1 MKPLLRPVRI
11 PATPLGRRSVS
22 PWWASGL
29 LLSPLFFLG
38 APSLAQAP
46 STGTITGEIRDASSG
61 APISQVQVFLTG
73 TGLGTLTSAQ
83 GRFTLANVPAGSYTL
98 RSARIGYQQGSR
110 EITVA
115 AGETLTLELTMVT
128 QVLGL
133 DELVVTGTAGA
144 ARRREVGNTVSQ
156 IDMTNVVEPPANM
169 DALLQSRVTGMT
181 VTPGSGSVGSG
192 SQIRLRGNVSVAMSN
207 QPIIYVDGV
216 RVRSDG
222 YAKNVPNTGFQ
233 SRSNNDVSSPLNDIN
248 PADIERIEVIKGAA
262 ATTLYGTE
270 AAAGVI
276 QVFTKRGRPGAPQW
290 TFQMDQGMAR
300 VLPFGPAT
308 ADRPPSEPE
317 QTSAGGRSEYL
328 FIDPWLRNAWQQR
341 YSLSVAGGRE
351 DFQFFVSG
359 TLTDNEGVLPN
370 DLENKLNLRG
380 NFAFSPLPN
389 LQLQWNN
396 SFTSTEMEYTAVGNN
411 AHGLTL
417 NAFRRDRNYAGSE
430 DREFIDPLLNQ
441 ELTTKIEHY
450 ITGATATWTPVED
463 LTSRLTLGYDLALQ
477 NNRNLR
483 PFGFDLA
490 PTGILADRRHRFA
503 TFTADLANTYN
514 LRLNPSL
521 RTALSL
527 GGQLVATE
535 TEETGAY
542 GENFPGPGRPVV
554 DAGGTTLGFES
565 RQRVINAGFFGQA
578 LLDVRDRYF
587 VTLGLRMDGNSAFGE
602 NLGLQTYPKVSFS
615 WVTSDEDFWNPD
627 WGQLKLR
634 AAWGHSGRAPG
645 AFDAVRTY
653 NPVGWGAQPAFFP
666 LNVGNPDLGP
676 ERTAELEFGF
686 DAALLDDRLMVE
698 FSGYSARTTDALFN
712 VRQIPSSGFLGSQLE
727 NVGEL
732 RNTGWELTT
741 NATILRRSN
750 LSWDVGGSYAAN
762 RSEVVSLGGAPEFS
776 LGDFGWVVEGAPVP
790 VIRARCVLNA
800 GELAEPVYENDCEI
814 GPANPIRI
822 VGVNSSLYLPR
833 GMLITTRGEYQ
844 GGRFIYDLAAFNAV
858 TRSVIWAGCYNVY
871 DIEQRQG
878 RDMVPAEERA
888 RCFLPTRADHH
899 IYPADFFKIREVSFH
914 APIPDRFAPGASRAT
929 FTLSGRNIFRWTKP
943 EFRTFDPEMSNNEG
957 FQATVRSISE
967 HVPAPS
973 LWTAS
978 IRVNF

>member
-1 MKPLLRPVRI
+1 MKKLICSSWRFALPAPRLPAAAFLLGCLALALPLHVAAQNTGTVSGEVRD
-11 PATPLGRRSVS
+11 AMT
-22 PWWASGL
+22 
-29 LLSPLFFLG
+29 G
-38 APSLAQAP
+38 APLAQ
-46 STGTITGEIRDASSG
+46 
-61 APISQVQVFLTG
+61 VQTYLEG
-73 TGLGTLTSAQ
+73 TGLGMLTNAQ
-83 GRFTLANVPAGSYTL
+83 GRFTIANVPAGTYTL
-98 RSARIGYQQGSR
+98 RLQRIGYQQATR
-110 EITVA
+110 EISVA
-115 AGETLTLELTMVT
+115 AGETVQLELTLST
-128 QVLGL
+128 QALGL

-144 ARRREVGNTVSQ
+144 ARRREIGNTISQ
-156 IDMTNVVEPPANM
+156 IEMANVVEPPVNM

-181 VTPGSGSVGSG
+181 VTPGSGSIGSG

-207 QPIIYVDGV
+207 QPIVYIDGV

-233 SRSNNDVSSPLNDIN
+233 SRSNNDVSSPFNDIN

-276 QVFTKRGRPGAPQW
+276 QVFTKRGRPGAAQW
-290 TFQMDQGMAR
+290 TFQMDQGVAR
-300 VLPFGPAT
+300 VLPFGPST
-308 ADRPPSEPE
+308 ADRPPSEPAR
-317 QTSAGGRSEYL
+317 TSAGGRSEYL
-328 FIDPWLRNAWQQR
+328 FIDPWLRDAWQQR
-341 YSLSVAGGRE
+341 YSLSVAGGRD
-351 DFQFFVSG
+351 DFQYFVSG

-370 DLENKLNLRG
+370 DMENKLNLRG
-380 NFAFSPLPN
+380 NFAFSPIPT

-396 SFTSTEMEYTAVGNN
+396 SFTQTEMEYTAVGNN

-430 DREFIDPLLNQ
+430 DREHIDPLLNQ
-441 ELTTKIEHY
+441 EITTQIEHY
-450 ITGATATWTPVED
+450 ITGATATWTPIND

-490 PTGILADRRHRFA
+490 PTGILADRRHRFS

-514 LRLNPSL
+514 LRLTSDL
-521 RTALSL
+521 RTSLSV
-527 GGQLVATE
+527 GGQMVTTE

-578 LLDVRDRYF
+578 MFDFRNKYF
-587 VTLGLRMDGNSAFGE
+587 LTLGLRMDGNSAFGE
-602 NLGLQTYPKVSFS
+602 NLGLQSYPKVSFS

-634 AAWGHSGRAPG
+634 TAYGHSGRAPG

-653 NPVGWGAQPAFFP
+653 NPVGWGAEPAFFP
-666 LNVGNPDLGP
+666 LNVGNQDLGP
-676 ERTAELEFGF
+676 ERTAEFEYGF
-686 DAALLDDRLMVE
+686 DGSFLDERLSLD
-698 FSGYSARTTDALFN
+698 FTGYRARTTDALFE

-732 RNTGWELTT
+732 KNDGWELTA
-741 NATILRRSN
+741 NASLIRGVDWG
-750 LSWDVGGSYAAN
+750 WDVGASYSAN
-762 RSEVVSLGGAPEFS
+762 RSEVVSLGGSPEFS

-790 VIRARCVLNA
+790 VIRARCVVNA
-800 GELAEPVYENDCEI
+800 GELADPIYENDCEI
-814 GPANPIRI
+814 GPANPTRI
-822 VGVNSSLYLPR
+822 IGMNTTVHLPR
-833 GMLITTRGEYQ
+833 GMLVTTRGEYQ
-844 GGRFIYDLAAFNAV
+844 GGHFIYDLAAFNAV

-871 DIEQRQG
+871 KIEQTQG

-899 IYPADFFKIREVSFH
+899 IYPADFFKIREVTFH
-914 APIPDRFAPGASRAT
+914 APIPDRLVPGASRAT

-943 EFRTFDPEMSNNEG
+943 EFRTFDPEMSNNSG
-957 FQATVRSISE
+957 FEATVRSISE

-973 LWTAS
+973 VWTAS

>member
-1 MKPLLRPVRI
+1 MDVSTCLSRGRWTAL
-11 PATPLGRRSVS
+11 PLGLF
-22 PWWASGL
+22 AGL
-29 LLSPLFFLG
+29 LALG
-38 APSLAQAP
+38 VALGPSVLQAQT
-46 STGTITGEIRDASSG
+46 TGVVVGEIRDGQSG
-61 APISQVQVFLTG
+61 TPLTQVQAFLTG
-73 TGLGTLTSAQ
+73 TGLGTLSNAQ
-83 GRFTLANVPAGSYTL
+83 GRFTIANVPAGNYTL
-98 RSARIGYQQGSR
+98 ILQRIGYQQASR
-110 EITVA
+110 EIQVV
-115 AGETLTLELTMVT
+115 AGETTQLELTMSS

-144 ARRREVGNTVSQ
+144 ARRREIGNTISQ
-156 IDMTNVVEPPANM
+156 IEMGNVVEPPVNM

-192 SQIRLRGNVSVAMSN
+192 AQIRLRGNVSVAMSN
-207 QPIIYVDGV
+207 QPIVYVDGI

-248 PADIERIEVIKGAA
+248 PADIERIEIIKGAA

-276 QVFTKRGRPGAPQW
+276 QIFTKRGRPGAAQW
-290 TFQMDQGMAR
+290 TFQSDQGVAR

-308 ADRPPSEPE
+308 ADRPPSEPA
-317 QTSAGGRSEYL
+317 QTSAGGTSEYL

-351 DFQFFVSG
+351 DLQYFVSG
-359 TLTDNEGVLPN
+359 TLTDNEGTLPN
-370 DLENKLNLRG
+370 DYEDKLNLRG
-380 NFAFSPLPN
+380 NFAFSPIPS

-396 SFTSTEMEYTAVGNN
+396 SFTSTELSHTSVGNN

-417 NAFRRDRNYAGSE
+417 NAFRRDRNYASSE

-441 ELTTKIEHY
+441 DLTSKIEHY
-450 ITGATATWTPVED
+450 ITGATATWNPSSD

-483 PFGFDLA
+483 PFGFGLA
-490 PTGILADRRHRFA
+490 PTGILADRRHRFS

-514 LRLNPSL
+514 LRISEAF

-527 GGQLVATE
+527 GGQMVTTE

-578 LLDVRDRYF
+578 LFDIQDKYF
-587 VTLGLRMDGNSAFGE
+587 ITLGLRMDGNSAFGE
-602 NLGLQTYPKVSFS
+602 NLGLQTYPKASFS
-615 WVTSDEDFWNPD
+615 WVASDEGFWNPD
-627 WGQLKLR
+627 WGQLKIRTAYGL
-634 AAWGHSGRAPG
+634 SGRAPG

-676 ERTAELEFGF
+676 ERTAEFEFGF
-686 DAALLDDRLMVE
+686 DGSFLQERLSID
-698 FSGYSARTTDALFN
+698 FTAYQARTTDALFN

-727 NVGEL
+727 NVGEIK
-732 RNTGWELTT
+732 NSGWEVTA
-741 NATILRRSN
+741 NATLFRGVN
-750 LSWDVGGSYAAN
+750 WGWDVGGSYAAN
-762 RSEVVSLGGAPEFS
+762 QSEVVSLGGAPAFS
-776 LGDFGWVVEGAPVP
+776 LGNFGWVVEGAPVP
-790 VIRARCVLNA
+790 VIRARCVVNK
-800 GELAEPVYENDCEI
+800 GELAAPIFENDCEI
-814 GPANPIRI
+814 GPANPLQII
-822 VGVNSSLYLPR
+822 GMNTTVHLPF
-833 GMLITTRGEYQ
+833 GMLLTTRGEYQ
-844 GGRFIYDLAAFNAV
+844 GGHYIYDLAAFNAV

-871 DIEQRQG
+871 AIEQTQG
-878 RDMVPAEERA
+878 RDAVPAEERA

-899 IYPADFFKIREVSFH
+899 IYPADFFKIREVSFF
-914 APIPDRFAPGASRAT
+914 APIPERFAPGSSRAS

-943 EFRTFDPEMSNNEG
+943 EFRTFDPEMSNNSGME
-957 FQATVRSISE
+957 ATVRSISE
-967 HVPAPS
+967 HIPAPS
-973 LWTAS
+973 VWTAS